1 MEGFD
6 NVLAQAR
13 SLRVSVAILVQE
25 IASLKKTSEIEA
37 QRLLGNTGLKV
48 ALKVEEQKTAEE
60 IVEMLGKSEEAMLK
74 MESEQ
79 SAPDERRF
87 DVTEKEKVRIEEL
100 KMLKPG
106 HGYIM
111 WAGQIQP
118 MLVRYYEPPVSPEI
132 PEFGLVKEN
141 IYPKYKIEESKRE
154 IIKNYQG
161 TEEIKAVL
169 TIEEKAEFINKE
181 HNTDIFVVDRD
192 NSEVKEMDVLK
203 LEKKLENHKEIIE
216 TLAKKVE
223 EDIKYNDSYKEIIED
238 FDRLDKVFEEEI
250 EDFEDGEFNI
260 KIEADEEEAFLSN
273 LFESK
278 DES

>member
-1 MEGFD
+1 M
-6 NVLAQAR
+6 
-13 SLRVSVAILVQE
+13 
-25 IASLKKTSEIEA
+25 
-37 QRLLGNTGLKV
+37 GNTGLKV
-48 ALKVEEQKTAEE
+48 ALKIEEQKTAEE

-100 KMLKPG
+100 KMLKPR

-169 TIEEKAEFINKE
+169 TIEEKAEFINRE
-181 HNTDIFVVDRD
+181 HKTDIFITDRE
-192 NSEVKEMDVLK
+192 NSEIKEVDVSK
-203 LEKKLENHKEIIE
+203 LEKKLSNYKEVIAE
-216 TLAKKVE
+216 LAKKVE
-223 EDIKYNDSYKEIIED
+223 EDVKYNESYKKEILED
-238 FDRLDKVFEEEI
+238 FESLNKVFDEEI
-250 EDFEDGEFNI
+250 GDFEDGEFNI
-260 KIEADEEEAFLSN
+260 EIETDDEEALLSN
-273 LFESK
+273 LFES
-278 DES
+278 ENEG